1 MFVLKLTKFKQSHV
15 KRTETKFRVGHRSV
29 VIQNRTIGTAMLI
42 LRRKKQYI
50 KIDKRFQLCYSVGHR
65 QTCKTCKNYLKDK
78 SRRGAGNE
86 VPCFMSQMSL

>member
-42 LRRKKQYI
+42 
-50 KIDKRFQLCYSVGHR
+50 
-65 QTCKTCKNYLKDK
+65 
-78 SRRGAGNE
+78 
-86 VPCFMSQMSL
+86 